1 METSPSTVTSGRL
14 LVVDDQPANI
24 KTIGNVLGRL
34 GFEIIPATDGE
45 QALKKLGI
53 ARPDLIL
60 LDVLMEGLD
69 GFEVCRRIR
78 ADSAWADVPI
88 IFLSAA
94 DDKEFIVRAFEAGGV
109 DYVAKPFNRDELVS
123 RVRTHLALKFAR
135 DRMKQ
140 LAEDKDE
147 LIGILAHDCHNHIG
161 GIQMTAQ
168 LMAGRVE
175 TLGDT
180 RLKQMCESI
189 ERASGQMLAFMKEF
203 LANAAADHGLVG
215 QPQSLSLKEL
225 FENLVRTHQ
234 EASRRK
240 QLELRIDLERE
251 DLAVCAPSSALD
263 QVFENLLS
271 NAVKFSPPGKTIV
284 LGAHCVGNEVE
295 CFVKDQGPGFTDED
309 KAQMFRRYRRLSA
322 RPTGGEP
329 STGLGLSIVKKL
341 VEAMGGQLASESTL
355 GEGATFVVRLPQTAT
370 NC

>member
-1 METSPSTVTSGRL
+1 METSPSAITSGRL

-24 KTIGNVLGRL
+24 RTIGTLLGRL

-45 QALKKLGI
+45 QALKRLGV

-168 LMAGRVE
+168 LMGSRARS
-175 TLGDT
+175 LGDA
-180 RLKQMCESI
+180 RLEQMAGSI

-203 LANAAADHGLVG
+203 LANAAADRGLVG
-215 QPQSLSLKEL
+215 EPQVLSLREL
-225 FENLVRTHQ
+225 FEAVLRRYQ
-234 EASRRK
+234 EAAQRK
-240 QLELRIDLERE
+240 GLELRIDLAGE
-251 DLAVCAPSSALD
+251 VSVNAPSSALE
-263 QVFENLLS
+263 QVFDNLIS
-271 NAVKFSPPGKTIV
+271 NAVKFSPSGKTIV
-284 LGAHCVGNEVE
+284 IGANYDGKDVE
-295 CFVKDQGPGFTDED
+295 CFVRDEGPGFSEED

-341 VEAMGGQLASESTL
+341 VEAMGGQLACESRQ
-355 GEGATFVVRLPQTAT
+355 GEGATFTARFP
-370 NC
+370 NIPSLN